1 MGTSGS
7 YGGSGKADWKKVRDT
22 TRETFGGGGGGGD
35 GGAPPPLQERPEFFE
50 LLQNIGDALR
60 GDDPELRRP
69 GGLVRI
75 PLSRLLATG
84 ATLAGLPR
92 LGRPPADPAASRR
105 PVIAG
110 ARRAGAAVGGGVAV
124 REGDAAALAELGLDL
139 DETRSLS
146 LPEQT
151 GRIIDQVFGATSD
164 ENEQAFREAAA
175 IILYQLLEAHDST
188 IDYQAVIREG
198 AVEVVYR
205 RALVEHHEQL
215 MAGATSYD
223 EVRDREAQLRGFIA
237 DLISAQPDLGD
248 DERLPT
254 PSECSQ
260 AMAEVAAIVV
270 NALREAKPPQ

>member
-1 MGTSGS
+1 VGTSGS

-22 TRETFGGGGGGGD
+22 SRQTFGGD
-35 GGAPPPLQERPEFFE
+35 GGGEGEPPPPLQERPEFFE

-60 GDDPELRRP
+60 GDDAELRRP
-69 GGLVRI
+69 GGPGRI
-75 PLSRLLATG
+75 PLSSVLAGG
-84 ATLAGLPR
+84 AALAGLPR
-92 LGRPPADPAASRR
+92 LGRPPRDGAAVGR

-110 ARRAGAAVGGGVAV
+110 ARRAGAAVGGGIAL
-124 REGDAAALAELGLDL
+124 RQGNAEALAELGLDL
-139 DETRSLS
+139 DEIRSLS

-151 GRIIDQVFGATSD
+151 ERIIDQVFGATSD

-175 IILYQLLEAHDST
+175 IILYQLLETRDAT
-188 IDYQAVIREG
+188 VDYQAVIREG

-215 MAGATSYD
+215 MAGAASYD
-223 EVRDREAQLRGFIA
+223 EVKDREAQLRGFIS
-237 DLISAQPDLGD
+237 DLISAQPTLGEED
-248 DERLPT
+248 RLPT

-260 AMAEVAAIVV
+260 AMADVAAIVV